1 MGYDTAVG
9 EKGKCLIALLRSRA
23 LLGWFSMAEGRSFK
37 YFFASNL
44 FPESMLFEQL
54 CFYSLGCTFLMALST
69 QDVLSQA
76 NELGWDLPNG
86 QLNV

>member
-1 MGYDTAVG
+1 MFNCTIEEQGFVG
-9 EKGKCLIALLRSRA
+9 LVFYGRRA
-23 LLGWFSMAEGRSFK
+23 LFQI
-37 YFFASNL
+37 FFASNL
-44 FPESMLFEQL
+44 FPENMLFEQL